1 MTTKKGQTATYLRV
15 SGEDQSLAR
24 QQELT
29 DRADKTFPEKESGR
43 EGNDRPVL
51 RECIDWLRDGDT
63 FLVWSIDRLAR
74 SIVDLNRIVS
84 ELRGKGVTVHFEKE
98 QMTFKPDEEA
108 DPYTEA
114 MFNMLGTFAQFERR
128 IIRQRQ
134 LEGIALAKA
143 AGKHRGQKPSLF
155 AAQLVELRE
164 KEAAGIPK
172 ARIAREM
179 GVSRKTVYRALDP
192 DYMSIEQW
200 LAASGKTPK
209 QIEAAKEND
218 ARLKREEQERIA
230 MWRKRDMAKA
240 LSMDTPPALTFEQT
254 SDIGDVFYY
263 AEVDGDPEPTVEE
276 ISEQTGIAAE
286 LVAEYLAD
294 DHYLDRDR
302 WELMRKEAADA

>member
-1 MTTKKGQTATYLRV
+1 MTTKKGQIATYLRV

-24 QQELT
+24 QQELA

-43 EGNDRPVL
+43 EGNERPVL
-51 RECIDWLRDGDT
+51 QECIDWLRDGDT
-63 FLVWSIDRLAR
+63 LLVWSIDRLAR

-143 AGKHRGQKPSLF
+143 AGKYKGQKPKLT

-164 KEAAGIPK
+164 KEALGVPK
-172 ARIAREM
+172 AEIARQM
-179 GVSRKTVYRALDP
+179 GVSRKTVYRALDS

-200 LAASGKTPK
+200 QTATGKTPK
-209 QIEAAKEND
+209 QIEAAKKND
-218 ARLKREEQERIA
+218 ARLERERQERVA
-230 MWRKRDMAKA
+230 MWRKRDMEKA
-240 LSMDTPPALTFEQT
+240 LAMDTPPALTFEQT

-263 AEVDGDPEPTVEE
+263 AEVNGDPDPTVGE
-276 ISEQTGIAAE
+276 ISEQTGIAAA
-286 LVAEYLAD
+286 LVVEYLAD
-294 DHYLDRDR
+294 DQYMDRDR